1 MPNLPRRT
9 RSGLSTTS
17 SHSPDYYQGE
27 IFSASVKT
35 IAYVS
40 GSRVLPFS
48 ANGDAKSS
56 LLFLSRS
63 SSKTLQYQLLRSTG
77 KGFIA
82 DKKPQDLGVT
92 FGDVSIVK
100 ISSANLVNL
109 VNAVDGDSGPTLNLF
124 RFTGDAFEETKPITQ
139 PKNVPKGS
147 LVRWAD
153 LRGIS
158 RSDCLLNT
166 FDKDTKI
173 ITVRSLQLI
182 GYQPLDRVAV
192 AKNGFNA
199 YTEVDYAPL
208 SSPLVY
214 TATPNNEEATAL
226 MNSLAGN
233 CSSAATSRKL
243 IGSSQMME
251 CTRTEFISFPTFV
264 VKSLST
270 FPGPNTPV
278 SDAQVFTF
286 EYRNGLISF
295 RGRGWLGFESI
306 TKTFTSLGIVEE
318 TKFHQQFPFIGQVS
332 SLEKRDNKSPE
343 TRNTWQVNTYVWE
356 SKKINNEKNYVIS
369 LSSLEELY
377 YERLNANS
385 DVTEAA
391 NEVDVAFQ
399 YDEYG
404 NINSTSITSGSGTP
418 LIIESTY
425 KDPDT
430 TGWVVGNK
438 VEEKITKDKV
448 LLSHIKHEYL
458 SGPTACTSRRQTIDD
473 SSSTWYTTQYT
484 YDGAGNNT
492 EVKRKRSYCQ
502 KYTYDSTYSYVS
514 TIKTYT
520 SESDYL
526 VEDRTYKLA
535 ISEFSPTR
543 TWALTIK
550 KPNGI
555 ITMFEYDILERVVKI
570 SQGLTV
576 DNLKVLEEI
585 SFSMDG
591 TQVTKVHKIWNGLD
605 KPDSNKRSV
614 ITYFDELKRITSVH
628 RSRPD
633 DLSKFICT
641 DTRYDAAGR
650 ISYRTKEYLP
660 GQTPNFTLYSYDPMS
675 RLKQEVYLP
684 EGQSGRKISRTI
696 DYTYESRTLKISE
709 TLADSGSTSGEQQIT
724 RKMDALPNADNP
736 QAGNFVKLC
745 VLERTNEL
753 NQSTTTSFDRLARPV
768 KITDP
773 TGVVLDLSYDMLSR
787 QISQSLK
794 NKKGATFSH
803 SSLKMED
810 EESQSTLKNELT
822 GTTVFTKT
830 DYCGRLKSKVTS
842 EETLTFTYDAD
853 QSSGEQL
860 SSVTSSKNIKHDFVY
875 DDHGYLKSSTITL
888 DSRSFSTSYYW
899 TGTGQLQKI
908 INPNRDTVIRKYYPD
923 GLSLKKIYF
932 LDGSSS
938 KASVEFPS
946 LDNEFGQPLT
956 RTFGNGIISTSTT
969 SSSGMLTSNTLTKS
983 NTKLLEQKWTLD
995 SFNKITDYNYTTDT
1009 TWSSKYEYDLSGKS
1023 SGIDKFNR

>member
-1 MPNLPRRT
+1 MLVCAKSSSSEWAIYYLESQ
-9 RSGLSTTS
+9 SGTLN
-17 SHSPDYYQGE
+17 YRGE
-27 IFSASVKT
+27 PFSASATT
-35 IAYVS
+35 ITYFS

-48 ANGDAKSS
+48 ADGDAKSS

-63 SSKTLQYQLLRSTG
+63 SNKTLQYQLLRSTG

-82 DKKPQDLGVT
+82 DEKPQDLGVT

-100 ISSANLVNL
+100 ISSANIVNL
-109 VNAVDGDSGPTLNLF
+109 VNVVDGDSGPTLNLF
-124 RFTGDAFEETKPITQ
+124 RFTGDAFKEIKPITQ
-139 PKNVPKGS
+139 PKDVPKSS
-147 LVRWAD
+147 LVRWTD

-166 FDKDTKI
+166 LDKDTKI

-192 AKNGFNA
+192 ARNGFNA
-199 YTEVDYAPL
+199 YMEVVYAPL
-208 SSPLVY
+208 SNPLVY
-214 TATPNNEEATAL
+214 TTTTDNEEATAL

-233 CSSAATSRKL
+233 CSSAATARKL

-264 VKSLST
+264 VKSLLT

-306 TKTFTSLGIVEE
+306 TKTFASLGIVEE
-318 TKFHQQFPFIGQVS
+318 TKFYQQFPLVGQVS
-332 SLEKRDNKSPE
+332 SLEKRDNKSPK
-343 TRNTWQVNTYVWE
+343 TQNTWQVNTYVWK
-356 SKKINNEKNYVIS
+356 SKKINNEKNFVIY

-377 YERLNANS
+377 YERLNADS

-391 NEVDVAFQ
+391 NEVDVTFQ

-404 NINSTSITSGSGTP
+404 NIKSTSISSGSGTQ
-418 LIIESTY
+418 LIIDSTY

-430 TGWVVGNK
+430 AGWVIGNK
-438 VEEKITKDKV
+438 VEEKITKDEV

-458 SGPTACTSRRQTIDD
+458 SGTTACTSRRKKIDVL
-473 SSSTWYTTQYT
+473 SPTWFTTQYI

-492 EVKRKRSYCQ
+492 EVKREGLYHQ
-502 KYTYDSTYSYVS
+502 KYTYDSTYSYIS
-514 TIKTYT
+514 TIRTYT
-520 SESDYL
+520 SETAYL
-526 VEDRTYKLA
+526 VERRTYNLA
-535 ISEFSPTR
+535 ISSP
-543 TWALTIK
+543 LTIE

-555 ITMFEYDILERVVKI
+555 ITQFEYDILERVVTI
-570 SQGLTV
+570 SQGRTL

-585 SFSMDG
+585 SFSMEHA
-591 TQVTKVHKIWNGLD
+591 QVMEVHKIWNGLD
-605 KPDSNKRSV
+605 EPDNDKRSV
-614 ITYFDELKRITSVH
+614 ITYFDGLKRTTSVH

-650 ISYRTKEYLP
+650 ISSRSKGYLP
-660 GQTPNFTLYSYDPMS
+660 GQTPIVTLYSYDPMS
-675 RLKQEVYLP
+675 RLKQEVYFP
-684 EGQSGRKISRTI
+684 EGQSGRRISRTI
-696 DYTYESRTLKISE
+696 DYTYESQTQTLKISE
-709 TLADSGSTSGEQQIT
+709 TLADSGSTSGKQRVIRE
-724 RKMDALPNADNP
+724 MDAIPNADNP

-745 VLERTNEL
+745 VVKRTNEL

-794 NKKGATFSH
+794 TRKRATFSH
-803 SSLKMED
+803 SSLKI
-810 EESQSTLKNELT
+810 EESQSTLKNEIT
-822 GTTVFTKT
+822 GATVVTQT
-830 DYCGRLKSKVTS
+830 DWCGRLKSKVTS

-853 QSSGEQL
+853 QSSREQL
-860 SSVTSSKNIKHDFVY
+860 SSVTSSKNIKHDFAY
-875 DDHGYLKSSTITL
+875 DDYGYLKSSTITL
-888 DSRSFSTSYYW
+888 DSLSFSTSYYW
-899 TGTGQLQKI
+899 TGTGQLRTI
-908 INPNRDTVIRKYYPD
+908 INPNHDTVIRKYYPD
-923 GLSLKKIYF
+923 GLSLKTIYF

-938 KASVEFPS
+938 KASLEFSS

-956 RTFGNGIISTSTT
+956 RTFGNGIISTSTS

-995 SFNKITDYNYTTDT
+995 PFNKITDYDYTTDT
-1009 TWSSKYEYDLSGKS
+1009 TLSSKYEYDLSGKL
-1023 SGIDKFNR
+1023 SGIEQI